1 MEDIRKAAEKSLF
14 FAFDRDQTSLYLHC
28 TKPQRKNDQTA
39 MRVKTL
45 YFKIFVSLLLIASLT
60 TSIITTIGHAAI
72 RTVIGTVT
80 KVSDGDS
87 IQITTAEQTKLKVR
101 LYGIDAPETPKI
113 NHRTGQVNKPGQ
125 PYGGE
130 SWKALENKIMGKQ
143 VRMEILDID
152 KYRRMVGMIWLGER
166 NINLEMV
173 REGFAEA
180 FIEYLKPPYR
190 TQFLDAERE
199 AKSAWRGVWS
209 LPDYER
215 PRAFRKRLKVSG
227 GE

>member
-1 MEDIRKAAEKSLF
+1 M
-14 FAFDRDQTSLYLHC
+14 
-28 TKPQRKNDQTA
+28 
-39 MRVKTL
+39 MRFKTL
-45 YFKIFVSLLLIASLT
+45 YFNTFISLLLIASW
-60 TSIITTIGHAAI
+60 TIFINAPISHPAI
-72 RTVIGTVT
+72 RTITGTVT

-87 IQITTAEQTKLKVR
+87 IQITTPEQSKLKVR

-113 NHRTGQVNKPGQ
+113 SHRTGQVSKPGQ
-125 PYGGE
+125 PHGEE
-130 SWKALENKIMGKQ
+130 SWKMLENKIMGKQ
-143 VRMEILDID
+143 VKLEIFDID
-152 KYRRMVGMIWLGER
+152 KYRRMVGIIWLGDR

-190 TQFLDAERE
+190 THFLDAERE
-199 AKSAWRGVWS
+199 AKSARRGVWS

-215 PRAFRKRLKVSG
+215 PRAFRKRLKVRG